1 MLRILLNSNIV
12 NQEFF
17 PDIFRKKLMQIYC
30 DSIEKDCHIKQIKF
44 IGGKQLRI
52 GKKTF
57 VNRFCNFFLHPK
69 NPCSYIYLGDEVA
82 IGPDVSFITVTHNFG
97 DASRRQ
103 GTTICKPI
111 IVENGC
117 WIGAS
122 SIILPEVTIKSGSIV
137 GAGSVVTRDVDTN
150 TLVAGNPARVI
161 RKL

>member
-57 VNRFCNFFLHPK
+57 VNRFCNFFYTLRIH
-69 NPCSYIYLGDEVA
+69 
-82 IGPDVSFITVTHNFG
+82 
-97 DASRRQ
+97 
-103 GTTICKPI
+103 
-111 IVENGC
+111 
-117 WIGAS
+117 
-122 SIILPEVTIKSGSIV
+122 
-137 GAGSVVTRDVDTN
+137 VVTSIWEMRLR
-150 TLVAGNPARVI
+150 LV
-161 RKL
+161 LM